1 MGVRTLPS
9 QLPICLLH
17 LTPFQTHSN
26 VAATRRSRL
35 GDTGPQWTPRVLCG
49 PSTGVVVRHVAC
61 GPYHTAIV
69 SADGQLYTMGEGVF
83 GALGHGDDAH
93 RAAPSLVQCLSSSH
107 VVVQAACGVWHT
119 AALARPRHASSAAAS
134 GALELFTW
142 GQGDRGQLGNGV
154 KGSCELSPR
163 RVDSG
168 QADGLV
174 HVACGA
180 AHTAVLTAAGSVL
193 VSGKDS
199 TGPSCA
205 SFRRVLGPLAD
216 VRVDQLACGDKHT
229 CVAASAHGLLFTWGT
244 GAGGRLG
251 HGGERDEELP
261 KLVDGLRGRALRSI
275 ICGPECTAA
284 ICAPQRLTMDGK
296 AAMAKAYDEA
306 GWSVAEADIQAAPDS
321 DAAGRTA
328 SIADVRRALRAA
340 KAWEAVISVA
350 PLANGAARV
359 DPGQRQIADAQIAAL
374 QLELSSAREEAQLLR
389 AQVAAGEAHAQRTLV
404 DASTM
409 TDAVKHVTLRE
420 PTPPPA
426 VVMTRPVAAPPPQPV
441 EEVITVSPGVHVVAI
456 GRLIRRVRFD
466 RRLFSDEQAVDWW
479 EHQRDKVLGEHHLVC
494 SAAPPRA
501 TTASAA
507 VPLVR

>member
-1 MGVRTLPS
+1 MSNR
-9 QLPICLLH
+9 
-17 LTPFQTHSN
+17 SN
-26 VAATRRSRL
+26 VAASRRTRF

-49 PSTGVVVRHVAC
+49 PSTGVVVKHVAC

-93 RAAPSLVQCLSSSH
+93 RAAPSLVSGLSSSH
-107 VVVQAACGVWHT
+107 TVVQAACGVWHT
-119 AALARPRHASSAAAS
+119 AALATPRHASSASAP
-134 GALELFTW
+134 GAVELFTW

-154 KGSCELSPR
+154 KGSCELSPC

-168 QADGLV
+168 QPQTDALV
-174 HVACGA
+174 RVACGA
-180 AHTAVLTAAGSVL
+180 AHTAALTAAGSVL
-193 VSGKDS
+193 VAGKDS

-251 HGGERDEELP
+251 HGGERDEDLP
-261 KLVDGLRGRALRSI
+261 KLVESLRGRVLRSI
-275 ICGPECTAA
+275 TCGPECTSA
-284 ICAPQRLTMDGK
+284 ICAPHRLTTEDK
-296 AAMAKAYDEA
+296 AAMAKAQDEA
-306 GWSVAEADIQAAPDS
+306 GWSVAEADTQATP
-321 DAAGRTA
+321 DAASPTA
-328 SIADVRRALRAA
+328 SMADVGRALRAA
-340 KAWEAVISVA
+340 KVWKAVTSVA
-350 PLANGAARV
+350 PLADGAARV
-359 DPGQRQIADAQIAAL
+359 EHSQQQIASDAQIAAL
-374 QLELSSAREEAQLLR
+374 QRELSSARDEAQLLR
-389 AQVAAGEAHAQRTLV
+389 AQVAASEARAERTQM

-409 TDAVKHVTLRE
+409 TDAIRQVQLRE
-420 PTPPPA
+420 PPQPPPA
-426 VVMTRPVAAPPPQPV
+426 VVARPVAAAPPPPV
-441 EEVITVSPGVHVVAI
+441 EEVITVSPGVHVVAV

-494 SAAPPRA
+494 VAAPPRA
-501 TTASAA
+501 TTASAT
-507 VPLVR
+507 VR

>member
-1 MGVRTLPS
+1 
-9 QLPICLLH
+9 
-17 LTPFQTHSN
+17 
-26 VAATRRSRL
+26 
-35 GDTGPQWTPRVLCG
+35 VLCG

-93 RAAPSLVQCLSSSH
+93 RAAPSLVQGLSSSH
-107 VVVQAACGVWHT
+107 VVVQAASGVWHT
-119 AALARPRHASSAAAS
+119 AALARPRHASTAAAPS
-134 GALELFTW
+134 ALELFTW

-163 RVDSG
+163 FVDSG

-180 AHTAVLTAAGSVL
+180 AHTAVLTAVGAVL

-216 VRVDQLACGDKHT
+216 VRLDQLACGDKHT
-229 CVAASAHGLLFTWGT
+229 CVAALAHGLLFTWGT

-261 KLVDGLRGRALRSI
+261 KLVESLRGRALRSI

-284 ICAPQRLTMDGK
+284 ICAPQRLTTDDK
-296 AAMAKAYDEA
+296 ATMAKAQDEA
-306 GWSVAEADIQAAPDS
+306 GWSVAEADTQATPDS
-321 DAAGRTA
+321 DAAGPTA
-328 SIADVRRALRAA
+328 SMADVSRALRAA
-340 KAWEAVISVA
+340 KAWKAVISVA
-350 PLANGAARV
+350 PLASGTARG
-359 DPGQRQIADAQIAAL
+359 DHGERQIADAQIATL
-374 QLELSSAREEAQLLR
+374 QLELRTAREEAQLLR
-389 AQVAAGEAHAQRTLV
+389 AQVATEAHAQRTQV

-420 PTPPPA
+420 PTPLLP
-426 VVMTRPVAAPPPQPV
+426 VVTRPVATPPPQPV
-441 EEVITVSPGVHVVAI
+441 EEVITVSPGVHVVTV

-494 SAAPPRA
+494 IAAPPRA